1 MIPKIIHYCWFGRNP
16 LPKTAEKCIRSWK
29 KYCPDYEIIRWDESN
44 FDVNCNEYCR
54 EMYEQEKW
62 AFLTDYVRLRVVYEN
77 GGIYL
82 DTDVEVI
89 KPLDDLLHN
98 SAYMGLETTDKVA
111 TGLGFGAERNHWF
124 IGENMKYYEKWRSS
138 DSVET
143 CPIITTKLLK
153 PFGVDVKSNVV
164 QHYADIAVYPTE
176 FFCPIDFFSGKKII
190 TSNTY
195 SVHHFSATW
204 FTAQQKKAYRKS
216 KNERRKMKRL
226 APFKRIIKK
235 LFGEQ
240 GYQRIRVLWVRRYR
254 R

>member
-89 KPLDDLLHN
+89 KPLDDLLYN

-138 DSVET
+138 DPVET
-143 CPIITTKLLK
+143 CPIITTRLLESK
-153 PFGVDVKSNVV
+153 GLIYNHLNVNHLNGVT
-164 QHYADIAVYPTE
+164 VYPTE
-176 FFCPIDFFSGKKII
+176 YFCAKNSHTGEVCITKK
-190 TSNTY
+190 TY
-195 SVHHFSATW
+195 TIHHFDASWQTKSERTKTLNRW
-204 FTAQQKKAYRKS
+204 HDYKIERQRKI
-216 KNERRKMKRL
+216 
-226 APFKRIIKK
+226 PKRIIRK
-235 LFGEQ
+235 LLGNDKTELLK
-240 GYQRIRVLWVRRYR
+240 RIFRIK
-254 R
+254 

>member
-29 KYCPDYEIIRWDESN
+29 KCCPDYEIIRWDESN

-98 SAYMGLETTDKVA
+98 SAYMGLETTDKVN

-124 IGENMKYYEKWRSS
+124 IGENMIYYEKWRSS

-143 CPIITTKLLK
+143 CPIITTRLLESK
-153 PFGVDVKSNVV
+153 GLIYNHLNVNHLNGVT
-164 QHYADIAVYPTE
+164 VYPTE
-176 FFCPIDFFSGKKII
+176 YFCAKNSHTGEVCITKK
-190 TSNTY
+190 TY
-195 SVHHFSATW
+195 TIHHFDASWQTKSERTKTLNRW
-204 FTAQQKKAYRKS
+204 HDYKIERQRKI
-216 KNERRKMKRL
+216 
-226 APFKRIIKK
+226 PKRIIRK
-235 LFGEQ
+235 LLGNDKTELLK
-240 GYQRIRVLWVRRYR
+240 RIFRIK
-254 R
+254 

>member
-29 KYCPDYEIIRWDESN
+29 KYCSDYEIIRWDESN

-98 SAYMGLETTDKVA
+98 SAYMGLETTDKVN

-124 IGENMKYYEKWRSS
+124 IGENMIYYEKWRSS

-143 CPIITTKLLK
+143 CPIITTRLLESK
-153 PFGVDVKSNVV
+153 GLIYNHLNVNHLNGVT
-164 QHYADIAVYPTE
+164 VYPTE
-176 FFCPIDFFSGKKII
+176 YFCAKNSHTGEVCITKK
-190 TSNTY
+190 TY
-195 SVHHFSATW
+195 TIHHFDASWQTKSERTKTLNRW
-204 FTAQQKKAYRKS
+204 HDYKIERQRKI
-216 KNERRKMKRL
+216 
-226 APFKRIIKK
+226 PKRIIRK
-235 LFGEQ
+235 LLGNDKTELLK
-240 GYQRIRVLWVRRYR
+240 RIFRIK
-254 R
+254 

>member
-98 SAYMGLETTDKVA
+98 SAYMGLETTDKVN

-124 IGENMKYYEKWRSS
+124 IGENMNYYEKWKSS
-138 DSVET
+138 DPVET
-143 CPIITTKLLK
+143 CPIITTRLLESK
-153 PFGVDVKSNVV
+153 GLIYNHLNVNHLNGVT
-164 QHYADIAVYPTE
+164 VYPTE
-176 FFCPIDFFSGKKII
+176 YFCAK
-190 TSNTY
+190 Y
-195 SVHHFSATW
+195 A
-204 FTAQQKKAYRKS
+204 
-216 KNERRKMKRL
+216 
-226 APFKRIIKK
+226 
-235 LFGEQ
+235 
-240 GYQRIRVLWVRRYR
+240 
-254 R
+254 

>member
-124 IGENMKYYEKWRSS
+124 IGENMKYYEKWRSGAS
-138 DSVET
+138 
-143 CPIITTKLLK
+143 
-153 PFGVDVKSNVV
+153 
-164 QHYADIAVYPTE
+164 
-176 FFCPIDFFSGKKII
+176 
-190 TSNTY
+190 
-195 SVHHFSATW
+195 
-204 FTAQQKKAYRKS
+204 
-216 KNERRKMKRL
+216 
-226 APFKRIIKK
+226 
-235 LFGEQ
+235 
-240 GYQRIRVLWVRRYR
+240 
-254 R
+254 

>member
-16 LPKTAEKCIRSWK
+16 LPKTVEKCIRSWK

-98 SAYMGLETTDKVA
+98 SAYMGLETTDKVN

-124 IGENMKYYEKWRSS
+124 IGENMNYYEKWKSS

-143 CPIITTKLLK
+143 CPIITTRLLESK
-153 PFGVDVKSNVV
+153 GLIYNHLNVNHLNGVT
-164 QHYADIAVYPTE
+164 VYPTE
-176 FFCPIDFFSGKKII
+176 YFCAKNSHTGEVCITKK
-190 TSNTY
+190 TY
-195 SVHHFSATW
+195 TIHHFDASWQTKSERTKTLNRW
-204 FTAQQKKAYRKS
+204 HDYKIERQRKI
-216 KNERRKMKRL
+216 
-226 APFKRIIKK
+226 PKRIIRK
-235 LFGEQ
+235 LLGNDKTELLK
-240 GYQRIRVLWVRRYR
+240 RIFRIK
-254 R
+254 